1 MTSRGGR
8 AGAGREASPSKIA
21 SSTSPVS
28 GLVEYPG
35 DAGEGND
42 LDEIVTVE

>member
-1 MTSRGGR
+1 VGDGLGREGGR
-8 AGAGREASPSKIA
+8 EVSPSEIA
-21 SSTSPVS
+21 STSPAS